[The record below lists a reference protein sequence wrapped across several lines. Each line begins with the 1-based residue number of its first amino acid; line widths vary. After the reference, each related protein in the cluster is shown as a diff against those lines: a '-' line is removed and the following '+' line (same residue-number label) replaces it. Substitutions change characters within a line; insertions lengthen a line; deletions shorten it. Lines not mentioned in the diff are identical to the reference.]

1 MTAAAVASS
10 VVVTEPGIY
19 DIDVDDYHADPVPG
33 GSLSSSGARKLLPP
47 SCPAKFRY
55 EQDNPGPSQARHFD
69 LGHAAHKLVLGVG
82 APLVVIDAANY
93 KTKAAQEQQ
102 KAAHL
107 AGHVP
112 LLTHEHDQVQA
123 MAAAIREHPIA
134 GPLFN
139 PEHGTPEVSLFWH
152 DSPTRIM
159 RRARLDW
166 LPHQYDGRRLIIPD
180 YKTAHTADLDG
191 LTKAVNQHGYHQQ
204 ASWYLD
210 GCRALGLAGDDAA
223 FVFVCQEK
231 TAPYLITI
239 VELDSEALRIAA
251 IKNRRALQLYA
262 HCTET
267 GHWPAYHDGIALL
280 SLPPWALRE
289 EGEHLT

>member
-82 APLVVIDAANY
+82 APLVVIEAANY

-152 DSPTRIM
+152 DTPTGVM
-159 RRARLDW
+159 CRARIDW
-166 LPHQYDGRRLIIPD
+166 LPHQIEGRRLVVVNSSRVDGEDVHFETAIYDMDTRAVEPLLVLPGKGEGTEEVFGAVVLRDMLVIACGPD
-180 YKTAHTADLDG
+180 GY
-191 LTKAVNQHGYHQQ
+191 AVV
-204 ASWYLD
+204 AS
-210 GCRALGLAGDDAA
+210 
-223 FVFVCQEK
+223 EK
-231 TAPYLITI
+231 
-239 VELDSEALRIAA
+239 
-251 IKNRRALQLYA
+251 
-262 HCTET
+262 
-267 GHWPAYHDGIALL
+267 
-280 SLPPWALRE
+280 
-289 EGEHLT
+289 

>member
-82 APLVVIDAANY
+82 APLVVIEAANY
-93 KTKAAQEQQ
+93 RTKAAQEQQ

-139 PEHGTPEVSLFWH
+139 PEHGTPEVSLFWR
-152 DSPTRIM
+152 DTPTGVM
-159 RRARLDW
+159 CRARIDW
-166 LPHQYDGRRLIIPD
+166 LPHQRPGRTIIVD
-180 YKTAHTADLDG
+180 YKTCRTGDLDG
-191 LTKAVNQHGYHQQ
+191 LSRAVHDHGYHFQ
-204 ASWYLD
+204 AAWYLA
-210 GCRALGLAGDDAA
+210 GAQALGLAGDDA
-223 FVFVCQEK
+223 VFIFIAQEK
-231 TAPYLITI
+231 EPPYLVTPF
-239 VELDSEALRIAA
+239 ELDSTALRIAA
-251 IKNRRALQLYA
+251 AKTRQALQIYT

-267 GHWPAYHDGIALL
+267 DRWPGHWDGEGAALL
-280 SLPPWALRE
+280 SLPPWAERA
-289 EGEHLT
+289 EGDI